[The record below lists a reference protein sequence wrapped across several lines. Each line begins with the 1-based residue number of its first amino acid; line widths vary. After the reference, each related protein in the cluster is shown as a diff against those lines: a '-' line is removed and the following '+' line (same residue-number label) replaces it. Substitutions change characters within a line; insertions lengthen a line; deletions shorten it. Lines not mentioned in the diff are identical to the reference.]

1 MIKILYIIFFIV
13 TFTNSTKVD
22 NSVTNTKPVAVLT
35 STPNQTWFYNMEDV
49 VFSSSNSYDPDQGD
63 YIINTQY
70 YVNGSSV
77 GTYSGTSNIEVLPN
91 GLTIGEYFTYIQ

>member
-1 MIKILYIIFFIV
+1 MKMISSLLVLFVATEALLANESELF
-13 TFTNSTKVD
+13 
-22 NSVTNTKPVAVLT
+22 TNTKPVAVLT

-91 GLTIGEYFTYIQ
+91 GLTIGEYFTV